1 MRNKTSLLNIPLFF
15 ILPFVSFLIAIR
27 NLKSRTN
34 GILFVAFCTLFGYAF
49 TFTNTSADSYR
60 VALVFNQYEFKS
72 FGETYQLYLLG
83 GSPDLYRFLCY
94 TLTKSFT
101 DNPKILFAL
110 FGLVFGIFWYWSYR
124 LFLKEKGSHTDIVS
138 SILVFIFLI
147 LNPITNIN
155 GARFNTAT
163 WIFVVATIQIVRYG
177 NLRYFILLL
186 CAPLV
191 HFGYLFGILIVISF
205 TLFKKVLISRTI
217 LFKLLFYV
225 FVGSFLISWLLS
237 TNVIKLDFLSS
248 IIPSE
253 SISNKLAAYNSDDTA
268 LMVEKRASE
277 SLFLNISDFFIGC
290 IKIVV
295 FLIICHFRFLLIK
308 HEFVERYIRRFFAF
322 ILFYFSLAFIAS
334 SVPSGVRFVMVGN
347 IFAMFFFMLIYIKY
361 YPVVNKKYFFLLIPA
376 FSFMFAFN
384 TIFLTVVLVSKNLW
398 YNNVFWIIYEGFGYR
413 FIYLD

>member
-1 MRNKTSLLNIPLFF
+1 MKNKTSLLNIPIFCIF
-15 ILPFVSFLIAIR
+15 PFVSFLIAIR

-34 GILFVAFCTLFGYAF
+34 GFVFIAFCTLFGYAF

-60 VALVFNQYEFKS
+60 VALVFNEYVFKS
-72 FGETYQLYLLG
+72 FSETYQLYLLG

-94 TLTKSFT
+94 TLVKSFT

-124 LFLKEKGSHTDIVS
+124 LFLKEKEGHKDIVI

-147 LNPITNIN
+147 SNPITNIN

-163 WIFVVATIQIVRYG
+163 WVFIVATIQIVRYG
-177 NLRYFILLL
+177 KLRYFILLL

-191 HFGYLFGILIVISF
+191 HFGFLFGVIVVVLFSLLKKILVLDSV
-205 TLFKKVLISRTI
+205 LFKW
-217 LFKLLFYV
+217 LFYV
-225 FVGSFLISWLLS
+225 FAVCFLISWLLS
-237 TNVIKLDFLSS
+237 TNVVKLDFLSS

-277 SLFLNISDFFIGC
+277 SLFLKVSGFFLGC
-290 IKIVV
+290 IKIVI
-295 FLIICHFRFLLIK
+295 FLIIFHFRSLLMKI
-308 HEFVERYIRRFFAF
+308 EFVERDIKKLFAF
-322 ILFYFSLAFIAS
+322 VLFYFSLAYIAS

-347 IFAMFFFMLIYIKY
+347 IVVMFLFLKVYVTYRDVINKRYFMLLV
-361 YPVVNKKYFFLLIPA
+361 PS
-376 FSFMFAFN
+376 FSFIFAFN
-384 TIFLTVVLVSKNLW
+384 SVFSSLTLVTKYLW
-398 YNNVFWIIYEGFGYR
+398 FNNIFWIIYEGLGYE